1 MTDPTALR
9 RQLLLITG
17 AMVAGTVVFAGVV
30 VSLRMGEA
38 PPGPMEGADMIRLGA
53 AAFGVLVLVTAQV
66 VSPLLARTPPGAGP
80 AQAAA
85 RIQSGVIVG
94 QGLRE
99 AAGLAGGIVGFLTG
113 DLLLMGALVAAG
125 AVTMLLGVPS
135 LDELRRRL
143 RPGGG

>member
-1 MTDPTALR
+1 MTDPAVLR

-17 AMVAGTVVFAGVV
+17 AMVAGTVIFAGVV
-30 VSLRMGEA
+30 VSLRWGEA
-38 PPGPMEGADMIRLGA
+38 PAGPMDGSDMMRLGA
-53 AAFGVLVLVTAQV
+53 AGFGVLMLVMAQV

-80 AQAAA
+80 GQAAA

-135 LDELRRRL
+135 LEDLRRRL